1 MSNRQK
7 TLKMAVKERLMS
19 ALNNAPEDFRRY
31 HILMEYARSHLSAED
46 AANAI
51 GIKLS
56 TFGTYVSQ
64 VQKTGYVPGDKKGP
78 KERYKGEA
86 YAERMVELRKKNLKS
101 EEIAEILNET
111 ENAGIAPRTV
121 TRVLQERGFK
131 KLRRRSRK
139 DRERAKILI
148 EREKRGYTDCR
159 ILIIIPS
166 YRP

>member
-1 MSNRQK
+1 MLQ
-7 TLKMAVKERLMS
+7 T
-19 ALNNAPEDFRRY
+19 
-31 HILMEYARSHLSAED
+31 
-46 AANAI
+46 
-51 GIKLS
+51 LS

-64 VQKTGYVPGDKKGP
+64 VQKTGYVPGNKKGP

-139 DRERAKILI
+139 DRERAKILV
-148 EREKRGYTDCR
+148 EREKDAYPNRCR
-159 ILIIIPS
+159 SGIECHKGNITSENAGVFLFVPFITELKIQEIVD
-166 YRP
+166 